1 MVSAC
6 AGSGKTWLLV
16 ARLVRILLAGAK
28 PNQILALTF
37 TRKAA
42 QEMRERLYGL
52 LEQFAR
58 SDEATL
64 LAALRERGLNDAEAQ
79 AAIPHARALYETVL
93 ASPQAIVIDT
103 FHGWFGKLLGAAPVS
118 IGIQPG
124 FSLREDSKRLQE
136 ECLADWWSQVPDEL
150 KPHYETLLQELGA
163 HETLQFLTGSY
174 SAFKQRG
181 AWTFFEARCTER
193 GTTPIKQLEQM
204 LTQLRAPDAVLR
216 MWNAPNAL
224 ADLELLMRCFANST
238 KTEQAYVEVIEKAIA
253 AKKAGLDSTQLGELA
268 AALESIFLT
277 NHKTARTANAK
288 VSGDLKKW
296 LAKADQGISE
306 ASYIAC
312 KEAWADA
319 FLVNVQRD
327 REAAAVKL
335 NTAWFAMSAAMLAHV
350 QASKEAMRV
359 RDFGDWG
366 ESTHGRFESCCLS
379 SGSAGFTLPA
389 HLD

>member
-1 MVSAC
+1 MQSNQQRACDPARSVMVSAC

-64 LAALRERGLNDAEAQ
+64 LAALRERGLNDKEAQ
-79 AAIPHARALYETVL
+79 AAIPQARALYETVL

-136 ECLADWWSQVPDEL
+136 ECLADWWSQVPEEL
-150 KPHYETLLQELGA
+150 KPHYETLLQQLGA

-181 AWTFFEARCTER
+181 AWTFFEAHCTER

-204 LTQLRAPDAVLR
+204 LTQFSAPDAVLQ
-216 MWNAPNAL
+216 MWNAPTTL
-224 ADLELLMRCFANST
+224 TYLELLASCFANST
-238 KTEQAYVEVIEKAIA
+238 PTEKNYCAVIEKVIE
-253 AKKAGLDSTQLGELA
+253 AKKAGLDIAQLGELA
-268 AALESIFLT
+268 AALETIFLT
-277 NHKTARTANAK
+277 KEKTARTANAK
-288 VSGDLKKW
+288 EIG
-296 LAKADQGISE
+296 
-306 ASYIAC
+306 
-312 KEAWADA
+312 
-319 FLVNVQRD
+319 R
-327 REAAAVKL
+327 
-335 NTAWFAMSAAMLAHV
+335 AHV
-350 QASKEAMRV
+350 
-359 RDFGDWG
+359 
-366 ESTHGRFESCCLS
+366 
-379 SGSAGFTLPA
+379 
-389 HLD
+389 

>member
-1 MVSAC
+1 MQSNQQRACDPGRSVMVSAC

-28 PNQILALTF
+28 PHEILALTF

-58 SDEATL
+58 CDEATL
-64 LAALRERGLNDAEAQ
+64 LAALRERGLNDKEAQ
-79 AAIPHARALYETVL
+79 AAVPQARALYETVL

-136 ECLADWWSQVPDEL
+136 ECLAGWWSQVPEEL
-150 KPHYETLLQELGA
+150 KPHYETLLQQLGA
-163 HETLQFLTGSY
+163 YETLQFLTGSY

-193 GTTPIKQLEQM
+193 GTTPIQELQQM
-204 LTQLRAPDAVLR
+204 LTQFRAPDAVLQ

-238 KTEQAYVEVIEKAIA
+238 QTEKNYGLVIEKAIED
-253 AKKAGLDSTQLGELA
+253 KKAGLYITQLSELA
-268 AALESIFLT
+268 AALEAIFLT
-277 NHKTARTANAK
+277 KEKTARSANAK
-288 VSGDLKKW
+288 VSNDLKKW
-296 LAKADQGISE
+296 LSKADQGINEST
-306 ASYIAC
+306 YIAC
-312 KEAWADA
+312 K
-319 FLVNVQRD
+319 
-327 REAAAVKL
+327 
-335 NTAWFAMSAAMLAHV
+335 T
-350 QASKEAMRV
+350 
-359 RDFGDWG
+359 
-366 ESTHGRFESCCLS
+366 
-379 SGSAGFTLPA
+379 
-389 HLD
+389 